1 VPCLFREHNEKE
13 KMILEYIFSTAING
27 ILPPC
32 QEEDA
37 FFKFMNKGGFLSN
50 NSKKGIENQNR
61 GGYQ

>member
-1 VPCLFREHNEKE
+1 
-13 KMILEYIFSTAING
+13 MILEYIFLTAING
-27 ILPPC
+27 ILPLC

-37 FFKFMNKGGFLSN
+37 FLKFMNKGGFLSN